1 MWRPTIQLFKLLL
14 LLIYLLPAQA
24 QLALAEQERSIFMV
38 ELEQLNSGD
47 KLDDFFYYYE
57 DKSAA
62 QELTQVLTLA
72 DNTWLQN
79 SQSDLSFGFTDSAY
93 WFRLH
98 LNNPTEKQQQ
108 RILEL
113 AYPVL
118 DYIDIYQRTDNG
130 DWQLTQLGDKYPFV
144 DRVLQHRLFLV
155 PIEVFS
161 QNSLELMIRVKSSSS
176 MQFPAVIWQV
186 DDFYAHDQ
194 NNSLVMGIYYGIMLV
209 MVLYNFFFY
218 FVVREKD
225 YLYYV
230 FFVGFLTL
238 FVASLHGFNF
248 QYLWPNATSWNDTS
262 IVVFLATAMLFGML
276 FTFNFLQL
284 NSIYILRQARN
295 AVSAF
300 LLLFIVSTFFI
311 SYHYTIRILI
321 VVAVFTVTIA
331 MVLAITSWMRGH
343 TAARYYMLAW
353 TTMLAGGAVLA
364 MNKFNI
370 IPRNFFTENVM
381 QIGFVIEVILLS
393 LALADRLNQE
403 KRQRL
408 DAQVKALEN
417 ERLARQSQYEALK
430 HERKANEAQAAAL
443 EIQKQATE
451 TLEARVKERTE
462 ELEKVNEQ
470 LEMMSITDSLTNIRN
485 RRYFDRTLKL
495 EMARAIRQKQ
505 SISVLIIDIDYFK
518 GVNDSYGHQAGDEV
532 LKGIANSL
540 SKTINRST
548 DLLARF
554 GGEEFVV
561 ILPDTTPEGAVH
573 VADCILKE
581 IAQLRFDEIS
591 AGLKI
596 TASIGI
602 YGDVPTHG
610 SSHDT
615 WVCNA
620 DDALYYAKNNGRNQ
634 VVSFAQISAA
644 KAQIE

>member
-1 MWRPTIQLFKLLL
+1 
-14 LLIYLLPAQA
+14 
-24 QLALAEQERSIFMV
+24 
-38 ELEQLNSGD
+38 
-47 KLDDFFYYYE
+47 
-57 DKSAA
+57 
-62 QELTQVLTLA
+62 
-72 DNTWLQN
+72 
-79 SQSDLSFGFTDSAY
+79 
-93 WFRLH
+93 
-98 LNNPTEKQQQ
+98 
-108 RILEL
+108 
-113 AYPVL
+113 
-118 DYIDIYQRTDNG
+118 
-130 DWQLTQLGDKYPFV
+130 
-144 DRVLQHRLFLV
+144 
-155 PIEVFS
+155 
-161 QNSLELMIRVKSSSS
+161 
-176 MQFPAVIWQV
+176 
-186 DDFYAHDQ
+186 
-194 NNSLVMGIYYGIMLV
+194 
-209 MVLYNFFFY
+209 
-218 FVVREKD
+218 
-225 YLYYV
+225 
-230 FFVGFLTL
+230 
-238 FVASLHGFNF
+238 
-248 QYLWPNATSWNDTS
+248 
-262 IVVFLATAMLFGML
+262 
-276 FTFNFLQL
+276 
-284 NSIYILRQARN
+284 
-295 AVSAF
+295 
-300 LLLFIVSTFFI
+300 
-311 SYHYTIRILI
+311 
-321 VVAVFTVTIA
+321 
-331 MVLAITSWMRGH
+331 
-343 TAARYYMLAW
+343 
-353 TTMLAGGAVLA
+353 
-364 MNKFNI
+364 
-370 IPRNFFTENVM
+370 
-381 QIGFVIEVILLS
+381 EVILLS